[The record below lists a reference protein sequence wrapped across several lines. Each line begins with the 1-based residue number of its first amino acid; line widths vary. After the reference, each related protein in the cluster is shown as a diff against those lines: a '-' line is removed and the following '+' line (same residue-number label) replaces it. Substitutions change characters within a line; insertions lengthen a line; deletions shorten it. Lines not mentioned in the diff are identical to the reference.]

1 MGVIILLGSEAE
13 LMFDLGCLRRKYL
26 TRCQL
31 SSSKL
36 SLCSFMKSGFQSSQG
51 ILQLNRGPM

>member
-31 SSSKL
+31 SSSKSKL
-36 SLCSFMKSGFQSSQG
+36 VQFHEKRFSV
-51 ILQLNRGPM
+51 